1 MKNACIYGRALPS
14 VAGCEYD
21 GLAVPL
27 TDLSP
32 LLSLGRAVAHSPV
45 CVCVFNNHVVLTEMP
60 LSPWPWHSQ
69 GIALTLSHHSGKLRK
84 VSFSQL
90 GERRRIYE
98 SEKHIP
104 DGE

>member
-1 MKNACIYGRALPS
+1 M
-14 VAGCEYD
+14 AGCEYD

-32 LLSLGRAVAHSPV
+32 LLSLGWTVAHSPV
-45 CVCVFNNHVVLTEMP
+45 CVFNNCVVLTEMP
-60 LSPWPWHSQ
+60 LSAWPWHSQ
-69 GIALTLSHHSGKLRK
+69 GIALALSHHSGKLRK

-104 DGE
+104 DAE